1 MKKILK
7 RRSGEGYIDV
17 CVLVVCAM
25 LVLALVVR
33 VLPVYITKQQLDTYA
48 VELVREAEIAGRV
61 GTETTRRAAAL
72 TDSTG
77 LDPDSRWSTTGRIQ
91 LNDEGHRDPDAGN
104 RYRPVRRIWLV
115 PNHADGFRHRQVG
128 GVLEVRK
135 PIFRRRSGEG
145 TPMILAIVL
154 VLLMLFCAI
163 AEFSRLWIIAQ
174 GVKEAAQQAVIS
186 TVNDNYDDVYHAV
199 REGYAAGW
207 YPDGTGRWDESIDTG
222 DVYGQLSETL
232 GLENTAGG
240 YQKISDGEVEYT
252 ISDLSVVLENNSL
265 GSGQSEGYT
274 ALVEIRL
281 EVPVRFLGNL
291 LLAASMTLHTE
302 AKYVPLF

>member
-1 MKKILK
+1 
-7 RRSGEGYIDV
+7 
-17 CVLVVCAM
+17 
-25 LVLALVVR
+25 
-33 VLPVYITKQQLDTYA
+33 
-48 VELVREAEIAGRV
+48 
-61 GTETTRRAAAL
+61 
-72 TDSTG
+72 
-77 LDPDSRWSTTGRIQ
+77 
-91 LNDEGHRDPDAGN
+91 
-104 RYRPVRRIWLV
+104 
-115 PNHADGFRHRQVG
+115 
-128 GVLEVRK
+128 
-135 PIFRRRSGEG
+135 
-145 TPMILAIVL
+145 MILAIVL

-232 GLENTAGG
+232 GLENTASG
-240 YQKISDGEVEYT
+240 YQKISDGEV
-252 ISDLSVVLENNSL
+252 ENNSL
-265 GSGQSEGYT
+265 GSGQSEGYA
-274 ALVEIRL
+274 ALVEIHL

-291 LLAASMTLHTE
+291 LPAASMTLHTE

>member
-1 MKKILK
+1 
-7 RRSGEGYIDV
+7 
-17 CVLVVCAM
+17 
-25 LVLALVVR
+25 
-33 VLPVYITKQQLDTYA
+33 
-48 VELVREAEIAGRV
+48 
-61 GTETTRRAAAL
+61 
-72 TDSTG
+72 
-77 LDPDSRWSTTGRIQ
+77 
-91 LNDEGHRDPDAGN
+91 
-104 RYRPVRRIWLV
+104 
-115 PNHADGFRHRQVG
+115 
-128 GVLEVRK
+128 LEVRK

-154 VLLMLFCAI
+154 VLLMLFCVI

-222 DVYGQLSETL
+222 DVYGQLSGTL

-240 YQKISDGEVEYT
+240 YQKISGGEVEYT
-252 ISDLSVVLENNSL
+252 ISDLSVVLENNNL

-281 EVPVRFLGNL
+281 EVPVRFLGSL
-291 LLAASMTLHTE
+291 LPSASMTLHTE

>member
-1 MKKILK
+1 MTRLREILRDRK
-7 RRSGEGYIDV
+7 GNGFPLAI
-17 CVLVVCAM
+17 AIT
-25 LVLALVVR
+25 LALVIIFCGISE
-33 VLPVYITKQQLDTYA
+33 YI
-48 VELVREAEIAGRV
+48 R
-61 GTETTRRAAAL
+61 
-72 TDSTG
+72 
-77 LDPDSRWSTTGRIQ
+77 
-91 LNDEGHRDPDAGN
+91 
-104 RYRPVRRIWLV
+104 
-115 PNHADGFRHRQVG
+115 
-128 GVLEVRK
+128 
-135 PIFRRRSGEG
+135 
-145 TPMILAIVL
+145 
-154 VLLMLFCAI
+154 LL
-163 AEFSRLWIIAQ
+163 IIAQ
-174 GVKEAAQQAVIS
+174 GVRDAVQTAVIS

-274 ALVEIRL
+274 ALVEIHL

-291 LLAASMTLHTE
+291 LPAASMTLHTE

>member
-1 MKKILK
+1 
-7 RRSGEGYIDV
+7 
-17 CVLVVCAM
+17 
-25 LVLALVVR
+25 
-33 VLPVYITKQQLDTYA
+33 
-48 VELVREAEIAGRV
+48 
-61 GTETTRRAAAL
+61 
-72 TDSTG
+72 
-77 LDPDSRWSTTGRIQ
+77 
-91 LNDEGHRDPDAGN
+91 
-104 RYRPVRRIWLV
+104 
-115 PNHADGFRHRQVG
+115 
-128 GVLEVRK
+128 
-135 PIFRRRSGEG
+135 
-145 TPMILAIVL
+145 MILAIVL

-207 YPDGTGRWDESIDTG
+207 Y
-222 DVYGQLSETL
+222 
-232 GLENTAGG
+232 
-240 YQKISDGEVEYT
+240 QKISDGEVEYT

-274 ALVEIRL
+274 ALGEIHL

-291 LLAASMTLHTE
+291 LPAASMTLHTE